1 VACRRYSSE
10 GRAPQRHLTI
20 YEAPDLPGLDDAL
33 DTMRAPF
40 RMTENMAWKQWDTGD
55 NPAIT
60 WEDAATFKPIFRK
73 P

>member
-1 VACRRYSSE
+1 MRN
-10 GRAPQRHLTI
+10 
-20 YEAPDLPGLDDAL
+20 DAL